1 MHTLAPARLSDLIG
15 RIYDCA
21 IDPERW
27 PDTLAEICRA
37 IDCISGSILLIDLE
51 QSRHKFAYT
60 WGVSPDWTR
69 RYLAYSDA
77 LTMFYANIFRRQLCP
92 DGEPLVLSPF
102 VEAAGPQAQQIYAEL
117 TRPQRISDVMQT
129 VVLREARRLALVG
142 ANRHESVGPLKN
154 DDLAIMRLLVP
165 HIRRA
170 VKIVDILDVRKIE
183 AQTLSATLDSF
194 TAGVIVVGDRGRI
207 LHANMAARRM
217 LSAREPIAAVNG
229 VLSVHDARADRELAN
244 AIALAR
250 TDEATIGS
258 SGIGVPLASAELAVA
273 HVLPLARGDLRTRL
287 MPQATAA
294 VFITQAETQPP
305 ADIAALAASFGLTPT
320 ETRVLEHLAGGATLP
335 QAAKTLGIAHS
346 TAKTHLYHIFSK
358 TGVSRQTDLIALIE
372 RLIPPIH
379 RPKRG

>member
-1 MHTLAPARLSDLIG
+1 
-15 RIYDCA
+15 
-21 IDPERW
+21 
-27 PDTLAEICRA
+27 
-37 IDCISGSILLIDLE
+37 
-51 QSRHKFAYT
+51 
-60 WGVSPDWTR
+60 
-69 RYLAYSDA
+69 
-77 LTMFYANIFRRQLCP
+77 
-92 DGEPLVLSPF
+92 
-102 VEAAGPQAQQIYAEL
+102 
-117 TRPQRISDVMQT
+117 
-129 VVLREARRLALVG
+129 
-142 ANRHESVGPLKN
+142 
-154 DDLAIMRLLVP
+154 MRLLVP

-170 VKIVDILDVRKIE
+170 VKIIDILDVRKIE
-183 AQTLSATLDSF
+183 AQTLSATLDNF
-194 TAGVIVVGDRGRI
+194 IAGVIVVGDRGRI
-207 LHANMAARRM
+207 LHANAAAHRM

-229 VLSVHDARADRELAN
+229 VLSVHDAKADQGLAN

-250 TDEATIGS
+250 TDEATMGS

-320 ETRVLEHLAGGATLP
+320 ETRVLERLAGGATLP
-335 QAAKTLGIAHS
+335 EAAKTLGIAHS
-346 TAKTHLYHIFSK
+346 TAKTHLFHIFSK